1 MVAEES
7 RGAISDREIES
18 HIRCE
23 QPTITPHKRYRGV
36 SENSLFF
43 NEKNSIRYICF
54 NVKVRFN
61 NLISE
66 QNPNRFS
73 EKQYSLYRL
82 IKTLHD
88 NGLGYR
94 RISAYLNEKGFNTE
108 NGYIWKPNYVYS
120 VLKRFK
126 ERQERIKFRNKKY
139 KPMFSK
145 MWEVY
150 KKFMMMIGVSIIFVF
165 FLYFF

>member
-1 MVAEES
+1 M
-7 RGAISDREIES
+7 
-18 HIRCE
+18 
-23 QPTITPHKRYRGV
+23 

-43 NEKNSIRYICF
+43 TKKNSIRYICF
-54 NVKVRFN
+54 DVKIRFN

-73 EKQYSLYRL
+73 EKQYSRYRL

-94 RISAYLNEKGFNTE
+94 RISSSLNKKGLTTE
-108 NGYIWKPNYVYS
+108 NGHGWKPNYVYS
-120 VLKRFK
+120 VLKRYK
-126 ERQERIKFRNKKY
+126 EREDRIKFRNKKY

-145 MWEVY
+145 MWEEY
-150 KKFMMMIGVSIIFVF
+150 QN
-165 FLYFF
+165 

>member
-1 MVAEES
+1 MGFIVFYYVTLNS
-7 RGAISDREIES
+7 V
-18 HIRCE
+18 
-23 QPTITPHKRYRGV
+23 RYSGV

-43 NEKNSIRYICF
+43 TKKTFIRYIYF
-54 NVKVRFN
+54 NVKIRCN

-66 QNPNRFS
+66 QYPNRFS
-73 EKQYSLYRL
+73 EKKYSRYRL
-82 IKTLHD
+82 IKTLRD

-139 KPMFSK
+139 EPIFSK
-145 MWEVY
+145 MWEE
-150 KKFMMMIGVSIIFVF
+150 
-165 FLYFF
+165 